1 MSATE
6 AIVLADKLG
15 AALKLLEGAAPYEA
29 VPVDLRRGDIDVLLQ
44 GIALVVALRDAV
56 KRPAQ
61 MTLTRTG
68 LAIAAIILG
77 VSTAVWG
84 ALQLAAHT
92 DEQRRASQQRCIER
106 GGKVTVYAGGFTNWA
121 REGMTKF

>member
-56 KRPAQ
+56 K
-61 MTLTRTG
+61 
-68 LAIAAIILG
+68 
-77 VSTAVWG
+77 
-84 ALQLAAHT
+84 
-92 DEQRRASQQRCIER
+92 
-106 GGKVTVYAGGFTNWA
+106 
-121 REGMTKF
+121 